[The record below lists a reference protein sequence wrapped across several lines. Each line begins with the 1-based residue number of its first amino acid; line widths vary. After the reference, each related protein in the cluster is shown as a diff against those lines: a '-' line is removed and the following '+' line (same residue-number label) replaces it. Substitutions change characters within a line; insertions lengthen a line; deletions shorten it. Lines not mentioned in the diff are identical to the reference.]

1 MTTLMVLSDPELI
14 KFDSSLPA
22 FRCSVGLY
30 RPLGRSKQEE
40 GAECSGMDIVSKD
53 INWAQHFSFLDGTCS
68 CSDWE
73 QVSNATVTQVEPDLE
88 FFIKDAV

>member
-53 INWAQHFSFLDGTCS
+53 INWAQHFSFLLTGL
-68 CSDWE
+68 
-73 QVSNATVTQVEPDLE
+73 V
-88 FFIKDAV
+88 AVAIGNRCRMPLSRRSSQI